1 MSQLKTG
8 VLLINLGT
16 PDSPSTRDVRSYLSE
31 FLNDPRVIDINAVGR
46 AILVNGII
54 VPFRAPKSAKIYKEL
69 WQLWGGNSPLLTY
82 GLQLKKDL
90 QSKFDLA
97 DNVTV
102 EFAMR
107 YKNPSLPSVLEKMQK
122 VGYDQLIILPLF
134 PHYASSSSGS
144 AIEKAMAI
152 IQKWWVIPEIKII
165 PSFYNHPGYIQ
176 AFVERGQQFDLKNYS
191 HFIFSYHGLPER
203 QIDKVH
209 PELTCAS
216 CNCDQQFNAD
226 QNYCYR
232 NQCYETTRLIAEGL
246 GISSDNYT
254 VSFQSRLGKTPW
266 LKPYSDQVVKDL
278 AAAGHKKILAFSP
291 AFVSDCL
298 ETSIEIGT
306 EYQEIFAHAGGEKI
320 DLVPSLNDSET
331 WVMAVKALITSRI

>member
-1 MSQLKTG
+1 MPQLKTG

-69 WQLWGGNSPLLTY
+69 WQLWGGSSPLLTY

-90 QSKFDLA
+90 QRKFDPSE
-97 DNVTV
+97 NVTV

-176 AFVERGQQFDLKNYS
+176 AFIERGQQFDLKNYS

-209 PELTCAS
+209 PDLKCAS
-216 CNCDQQFNAD
+216 CNCHQQFNTD
-226 QNYCYR
+226 QTYCYL

-246 GISSDNYT
+246 EISSDNYT

-266 LKPYSDQVVKDL
+266 LKPYSDQIVKDL

-306 EYQEIFAHAGGEKI
+306 EYQEIFEHAGGEKI
-320 DLVPSLNDSET
+320 ELVPSLNDSET
-331 WVMAVKALITSRI
+331 WVTAVKALITSRI